1 MPVILNQFTRV
12 RHWLLKGFKYDMV
25 IKVPMV
31 EAWYSPI
38 KEELA
43 AVEKEIVEVVHS
55 DNAELDEMCNYVIT
69 SGGKRV
75 RPAICILSYL
85 ACGGKEPQKAVRM
98 GSAFEIVHSASLV
111 HDDIND
117 KSEIR
122 RGRKT
127 LHKEYC
133 VSKAIVAGDYMMAK
147 GFQALGATSREIVD
161 VIVEAASRMSEGEFV
176 QKDFEHAK
184 DVTEEDYYEIIKGK
198 TAKLIEACAKSGAY
212 ISGADAEFIEA
223 VGKFALSIG
232 MAFQIIDDTLDV
244 IGDLNNTGKKVGL
257 DILEG
262 KPTLPTIFAMKD
274 SQYGKRIIEIFTE
287 DEVAEKDAAEAI
299 ELIKK
304 TNAIELC
311 RKRAEG
317 MIDDAL
323 TYLGP
328 IPESVYKDSLI
339 GLANYIVSRD
349 R

>member
-1 MPVILNQFTRV
+1 MSFGYDL
-12 RHWLLKGFKYDMV
+12 WLSKEFKYIIN

-31 EAWYSPI
+31 EAWYASI
-38 KEELA
+38 KEHLSE
-43 AVEKEIVEVVHS
+43 VEKEIVEVVHS

-85 ACGGKEPQKAVRM
+85 ACGGKDPRKAIRM

-122 RGRKT
+122 RGRRT

-147 GFQALGATSREIVD
+147 GFRALGSTSREIVD
-161 VIVEAASRMSEGEFV
+161 VIVEAASRMSEGEFI

-184 DVTEEDYYEIIKGK
+184 NVTENDYYEIIKGK
-198 TAKLIEACAKSGAY
+198 TAKFIQACAKSGAY
-212 ISGADAEFIEA
+212 ISGADAELVDA
-223 VGKFALSIG
+223 VGKYALQTG

-244 IGDLNNTGKKVGL
+244 IGNLNNTGKRVGL
-257 DILEG
+257 DLLEG
-262 KPTLPTIFAMKD
+262 KPTLPTILAMKD
-274 SQYGKRIIEIFTE
+274 PRYGARIAEIFIKEEAAEE
-287 DEVAEKDAAEAI
+287 DVAEAI

-304 TNAIELC
+304 TDSIEICRRKAEDIVKDAIS
-311 RKRAEG
+311 
-317 MIDDAL
+317 
-323 TYLGP
+323 YLSV
-328 IPESVYKDSLI
+328 IPDSVYRDSLVS
-339 GLANYIVSRD
+339 LANYIVDRD

>member
-1 MPVILNQFTRV
+1 M
-12 RHWLLKGFKYDMV
+12 LKEFKYIII
-25 IKVPMV
+25 IKGPMV

-38 KEELA
+38 KNELA
-43 AVEKEIVEVVHS
+43 EVEREIVDTVHS
-55 DNAELDEMCNYVIT
+55 DNPELDEMCNYVIT

-85 ACGGKEPQKAVRM
+85 ACGGKDVQKAVRM

-117 KSEIR
+117 RSEIR
-122 RGRKT
+122 RGRRT

-161 VIVEAASRMSEGEFV
+161 VIVEAASRMSEGEFI

-184 DVTEEDYYEIIKGK
+184 DVTEDDYYEIIRGK

-212 ISGADAEFIEA
+212 ISGADPEYIEA
-223 VGKFALSIG
+223 IGNYALATG

-244 IGDLNNTGKKVGL
+244 IGNLDNTGKRVGL
-257 DILEG
+257 DLLEG

-274 SQYGKRIIEIFTE
+274 PQYGKRIIEIFTKE
-287 DEVAEKDAAEAI
+287 EPEEKDVAEAL

-304 TNAIELC
+304 TQAIELC
-311 RKRAEG
+311 RERAERR
-317 MIDDAL
+317 IDDAL
-323 TYLGP
+323 KCLEP
-328 IPESVYKDSLI
+328 IPDSIYKDSLI
-339 GLANYIVSRD
+339 ALAKYIIARD

>member
-1 MPVILNQFTRV
+1 
-12 RHWLLKGFKYDMV
+12 
-25 IKVPMV
+25 MV
-31 EAWYSPI
+31 EAWYSSI

-43 AVEKEIVEVVHS
+43 AVEKEITEVVHS
-55 DNAELDEMCNYVIT
+55 ENAELDEMCTYVIT

-85 ACGGKEPQKAVRM
+85 ACGGKEPIKAVRM

-184 DVTEEDYYEIIKGK
+184 DVTEDDYYEIIKGK

-212 ISGADAEFIEA
+212 ISGADPELIDAI
-223 VGKFALSIG
+223 GTYALTIG

-244 IGDLNNTGKKVGL
+244 IGDLNNTGKRVGL

-262 KPTLPTIFAMKD
+262 KPTLPTILAMKD
-274 SQYGKRIIEIFTE
+274 PNYGKRIIDIFTE
-287 DEVAEKDAAEAI
+287 AEVAEKDAAEAI

-304 TNAIELC
+304 TDAIAIC
-311 RKRAEG
+311 RKKAEDL
-317 MIDDAL
+317 IDKAL
-323 TYLGP
+323 VYLDV
-328 IPESVYKDSLI
+328 IPESKYKDSLI
-339 GLANYIVSRD
+339 GLAKYIVSRD

>member
-1 MPVILNQFTRV
+1 
-12 RHWLLKGFKYDMV
+12 
-25 IKVPMV
+25 MV

-43 AVEKEIVEVVHS
+43 AVEKEIAEVVHS

-122 RGRKT
+122 RGRRT

-161 VIVEAASRMSEGEFV
+161 IIVEAASRMSEGEFI

-184 DVTEEDYYEIIKGK
+184 DVTENDYYEIINGK

-212 ISGADAEFIEA
+212 IADTEPDYIQAI
-223 VGKFALSIG
+223 GDYSHGIG

-244 IGDLNNTGKKVGL
+244 IGDLNNTGKRVGL
-257 DILEG
+257 DLLEG
-262 KPTLPTIFAMKD
+262 KPTLPTIIAMKD
-274 SQYGKRIIEIFTE
+274 PVYGKRIIEIFTK
-287 DEVAEKDAAEAI
+287 DEAAEKDVAEALD
-299 ELIKK
+299 LIKK
-304 TNAIELC
+304 TNAIEYC
-311 RKRAEG
+311 RKKAEK
-317 MIDDAL
+317 IVEEAIS
-323 TYLGP
+323 YLDI
-328 IPESVYKDSLI
+328 IPESQYRDSMI
-339 GLANYIVSRD
+339 ALAKYIVDRD